1 MNAFASEYIEE
12 KVYCT
17 ATVNEKFSDQSIIVT
32 LSNAES
38 LLFKDYV
45 ANDFY
50 DINCVEIEDLTEF
63 STEIVREQLIA
74 EQTGDWSKLENRI
87 ENNMLIDI
95 DNFHRVLCLTLDI
108 NSKQNV
114 LDKIKIL
121 EGRTEIIIAE
131 PDYIETLEI
140 VSNDPFNTISNQWGL
155 NGTCGISA
163 NKTWNITTG
172 NNRVLVGIIDSG
184 IDGHHP
190 DLINNINED
199 LHRDYV
205 DTPLLSNVR
214 KIDKDDLEDLNGH
227 GTHVAG
233 IVGAQGNNNVGVSG
247 VAWDVSLVSLRV
259 FDANG
264 EGNLSDLKRAIDFA
278 TEEQIPILNY
288 SGGGTKNHNGTR
300 KAIEN
305 YPGLFVCSAGNNDQD
320 NDIYDYYPAN
330 YNFNNVIT
338 VGAIKSDGNRPT
350 VSDWGPD
357 NNGNPQGSN
366 YGANNVYI
374 FA

>member
-1 MNAFASEYIEE
+1 MLQHKCECICSEYIEE

-155 NGTCGISA
+155 NGTRGISA

-214 KIDKDDLEDLNGH
+214 KIDKDVEEATRGIGDVKIAQAAQPFIEKYAAE
-227 GTHVAG
+227 AG
-233 IVGAQGNNNVGVSG
+233 IDPTDLFIDYMDHIAITSKKMGMNEGGES
-247 VAWDVSLVSLRV
+247 V
-259 FDANG
+259 FSESEVD
-264 EGNLSDLKRAIDFA
+264 SD
-278 TEEQIPILNY
+278 
-288 SGGGTKNHNGTR
+288 
-300 KAIEN
+300 
-305 YPGLFVCSAGNNDQD
+305 
-320 NDIYDYYPAN
+320 
-330 YNFNNVIT
+330 NF
-338 VGAIKSDGNRPT
+338 RL
-350 VSDWGPD
+350 
-357 NNGNPQGSN
+357 
-366 YGANNVYI
+366 Y
-374 FA
+374 